1 MPVGKGARI
10 RLVQATA
17 QRGFTYIAVLAALV
31 LVSLGTQ
38 GVMQVV
44 SQQAQREREDALLRI
59 GATYARAIGSY
70 YRATP
75 GAVKRWPS
83 SLEELLEDK
92 RLLQVHR
99 HIRELYPD
107 PLTRNIDWELVAAPE
122 GGIQGVRS
130 RSTKAPLRAGP
141 VEIDELAL
149 PAAQRYA
156 QWSFVYQPEL
166 APVTP
171 APQKGRL

>member
-1 MPVGKGARI
+1 MPAGKSSQTRRAH
-10 RLVQATA
+10 ATS
-17 QRGFTYIAVLAALV
+17 QHGFTYIAVLAALV

-38 GVMQVV
+38 GVIQVV
-44 SQQAQREREDALLRI
+44 SQQAQREREEALLRV

-75 GAVKRWPS
+75 GSVKRWPNT
-83 SLEELLEDK
+83 LEELLEDR

-99 HIRELYPD
+99 HIRETYPD
-107 PLTRNIDWELVAAPE
+107 PITRNTEWELVMAPE

-130 RSTKAPLRAGP
+130 RSIRAPLRTGP
-141 VEIDELAL
+141 VEIDEFAL

-156 QWSFVYQPEL
+156 EWTFVYQPDMNPPA
-166 APVTP
+166 AP
-171 APQKGRL
+171 KGQP

>member
-1 MPVGKGARI
+1 MAR
-10 RLVQATA
+10 RAHATA
-17 QRGFTYIAVLAALV
+17 QHGFTYIAVLAALV

-38 GVMQVV
+38 GVLQVV

-59 GATYARAIGSY
+59 GATYARAIGNY
-70 YRATP
+70 YKATP
-75 GAVKRWPS
+75 GSVKRWPS

-107 PLTRNIDWELVAAPE
+107 PLTRNVDWELVAAPE

-141 VEIDELAL
+141 VEIDEFAL

-156 QWSFVYQPEL
+156 EWTFAYRPEME
-166 APVTP
+166 PITP